1 MRESLGAA
9 TVSLGNAAATLSL
22 EAGADVRYIQEML
35 GHAKLD
41 TTQLYAQVWIQ
52 KLKGIHDATH
62 PAAKVGRKGED
73 RTEADGDSG

>member
-22 EAGADVRYIQEML
+22 EARADVRYIQGML
-35 GHAKLD
+35 GHAKRD
-41 TTQLYAQVWIQ
+41 TTQLHAQVSIQ

-73 RTEADGDSG
+73 EVT